1 MKKIFTLGLIIG
13 CVGIFAARA
22 ELVENVEAKESAV
35 IEQVKTEPVKVV
47 EQKVDNL
54 SDEEVETMIEF
65 EEPELEEP
73 EVELEPVPMED
84 TPETEPGFGE

>member
-13 CVGIFAARA
+13 CVGIFAAHA
-22 ELVENVEAKESAV
+22 ELVENVEVKESAV
-35 IEQVKTEPVKVV
+35 VEQVKTEPVKVV